1 MVTSYT
7 IINQYLLYSWYLQ
20 VLGSIQVIST
30 SHIVTSKIV
39 GWIANSSHVMMKCD
53 PNPVA

>member
-30 SHIVTSKIV
+30 SHIVTSKIL